1 MPDTFAFTR
10 EHAQKL
16 DDIHEALVGNPLD
29 PKAPPG
35 LIATVLRHHV
45 DLYGEKDSKIPGMK
59 DDLVNVKTTQNE
71 WKWKAAG
78 VLAALGIVAEG
89 LRYVFFRH

>member
-1 MPDTFAFTR
+1 MPETYSFTK
-10 EHAQKL
+10 EHSQKL

-35 LIATVLRHHV
+35 LIATVLKHHD
-45 DLYGEKDSKIPGMK
+45 DLYGEKDSKEQGIK
-59 DDLVNVKTTQNE
+59 QKVERLDATQNE

-78 VLAALGIVAEG
+78 VLAGLGAVAEG
-89 LRYVFFRH
+89 LRYIFFRH